1 MIKMQQKTFQLQN
14 GVLLPAIGF
23 GTYKVTDGNGKQGI
37 SDALETGYRYFD
49 TASFY
54 GNEAEI
60 GEAVK
65 ESGIPRGE
73 LFLASKVWKDEM
85 GYEETKNA
93 FEKSCERMQT
103 DYLDLYL
110 IHWPKRSQEDKDW
123 KDRLKETWRAMEEL
137 YEAGRIRAIGVSN
150 FLPHHLE
157 VILEDAKIN
166 PMVDQLE
173 LHVGYLQL
181 AAVNYC
187 REHDIIVQAWSPLGR
202 RRVLEEPV
210 VVSLA
215 KKYQVT
221 PAQFLLGFLYQEGF
235 SVIPKAS
242 AKERMISN
250 QQIFDFVLSEED
262 KYFLECLPQMG
273 WSGEHPDL

>member
-37 SDALETGYRYFD
+37 SDALETGYCYLD